1 MLRAYLR
8 IPIGKVLR
16 PAVTVRR
23 MTDFGAFMSVWF
35 QTNAGKLIWLVAV
48 TVVAFIADRVVSR
61 VLRKVLD
68 KSEIPSASIFINL
81 TRTVIWVAAAAMVLQ
96 PVFGINPTTLV
107 TALGVGGVALSLGLK
122 DTIANVIGGFGLMLG
137 RVIQPGDLVTI
148 QGTTG
153 TVVDITWRHSM
164 IETRGGDRM
173 VIPNS
178 ILNTASLTKL
188 TPVSEG
194 MVTLEFTA
202 KASSDPA
209 EVSRRILDCVTKAT
223 ADVELETQPPLVKFT
238 GFSPYGMTGEVL
250 LFAKSGVLL
259 STVRDRAA
267 RAIAEGG
274 LDYLVEDGGSSDNL

>member
-1 MLRAYLR
+1 
-8 IPIGKVLR
+8 
-16 PAVTVRR
+16 
-23 MTDFGAFMSVWF
+23 MTDFGALMSVWF
-35 QTNAGKLIWLVAV
+35 QTNAGKLIWLLVVAA
-48 TVVAFIADRVVSR
+48 VAFIADRVVSR

-164 IETRGGDRM
+164 IETRSGDRM

-194 MVTLEFTA
+194 TVTLEFTA
-202 KASSDPA
+202 KASSDPT
-209 EVSRRILDCVTKAT
+209 EVSRKILDCVTKAT

-250 LFAKSGVLL
+250 LFAKPGVLL

-267 RAIAEGG
+267 RAIAEAGT
-274 LDYLVEDGGSSDNL
+274 DYLVEDGGSSDNV